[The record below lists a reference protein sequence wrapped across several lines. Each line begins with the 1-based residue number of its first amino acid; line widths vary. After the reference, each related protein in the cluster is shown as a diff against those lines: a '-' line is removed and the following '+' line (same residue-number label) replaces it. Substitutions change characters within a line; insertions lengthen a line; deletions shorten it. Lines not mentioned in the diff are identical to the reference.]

1 MDVVSENVAISHF
14 LDGDTYEETLKHVY
28 GAKLQLFLSE
38 LVHICY
44 TIKSLEQTF
53 YNYFEELKFY
63 QARFRIYL
71 ECLLEETGD
80 ADILPDVLEFDSLLR
95 ENIMQLSVAYP
106 IYSMSVRTAMQDLC
120 IQIDE
125 TLNVAKD
132 IIRGC

>member
-14 LDGDTYEETLKHVY
+14 LEGDTYEDTLKYVY
-28 GAKLQLFLSE
+28 GAKLQSILSE

-63 QARFRIYL
+63 QARLGIYL
-71 ECLLEETGD
+71 EALLEETGD
-80 ADILPDVLEFDSLLR
+80 SDIPDVLDFDYLLR
-95 ENIMQLSVAYP
+95 ETITQLSIAYP
-106 IYSMSVRTAMQDLC
+106 IYSMSVRTSMQDLC

-125 TLNVAKD
+125 TLNVA
-132 IIRGC
+132 RELLRR